1 MSLLLLKSRPLVV
14 IPELAVRLGLNEAML
29 LQQIQYWLTET
40 TSGVEYDGS
49 RWIYNT
55 VEEWKNQFPFFSES
69 TIKRAFT
76 NLKKQGVLRI
86 EQINKSNHDRT
97 NYYAINYGHHLLT
110 EEVNMTQSN
119 GDNLSNRTVQND
131 LIDKRKLKP
140 SNSSKYAVLNGSKW
154 PDLTENTTEI
164 TSESTTETDHSSQN
178 SNESSDQPKNDFLTR
193 YPDAVIYSPNFQKWG
208 TADDLKCAQWLFTR
222 KCEVFEEM
230 GLQAPKAPNLTEWA
244 NDIRLMSTIDG
255 RSHKEICQLYKRIT
269 QDDFWKKNI
278 QCPQKL
284 REQWDNVTLR
294 LADEEKVAIDTVERD
309 ETFRLLYS
317 TGWKPKNRIQE
328 LSAIQARKSGLGRM
342 NEVAGLAAWRGIW
355 KQVAEQVAKEAQQ

>member
-97 NYYAINYGHHLLT
+97 NYYAINYDHHLLT
-110 EEVNMTQSN
+110 DEVNMTQSN
-119 GDNLSNRTVQND
+119 GDNSSDRTVQND

-140 SNSSKYAVLNGSKW
+140 SNSAKCAVLNGSKW
-154 PDLTENTTEI
+154 PVLTENTTEI
-164 TSESTTETDHSSQN
+164 TSESTTETNSSCQVPTEPDNAPEKLILDYFNKVTN
-178 SNESSDQPKNDFLTR
+178 SKYREGKTTTGH
-193 YPDAVIYSPNFQKWG
+193 I
-208 TADDLKCAQWLFTR
+208 
-222 KCEVFEEM
+222 
-230 GLQAPKAPNLTEWA
+230 KA
-244 NDIRLMSTIDG
+244 
-255 RSHKEICQLYKRIT
+255 
-269 QDDFWKKNI
+269 
-278 QCPQKL
+278 
-284 REQWDNVTLR
+284 R
-294 LADEEKVAIDTVERD
+294 LAEGFTSEDLILITDYLTAKWQKDPKMRDYLRPKTLFVPENCIEYQDKAIKWRDAGRPECVNGRWLKPGEVSVEINTVERD
-309 ETFRLLYS
+309 ETFRKMFTS
-317 TGWKPKNRIQE
+317 GWKPENRIQALAVE
-328 LSAIQARKSGLGRM
+328 QAKKNGLGRM
-342 NEVAGLAAWRGIW
+342 SEVAGLASFRGIW
-355 KQVAEQVAKEAQQ
+355 KQATEQVALEAK

>member
-76 NLKKQGVLRI
+76 NLKNQGVLRI

-119 GDNLSNRTVQND
+119 SDNPSNRAVQND
-131 LIDKRKLKP
+131 LIDRRKLKP
-140 SNSSKYAVLNGSKW
+140 SNGSKCAVLNGSKW

-164 TSESTTETDHSSQN
+164 TSESTTETNSSCQVPAEPDNLPEKLILDYFNKVTN
-178 SNESSDQPKNDFLTR
+178 SKYREGKTTTGHIKARLEEGFTSEDLMLITDYLT
-193 YPDAVIYSPNFQKWG
+193 AKW
-208 TADDLKCAQWLFTR
+208 
-222 KCEVFEEM
+222 
-230 GLQAPKAPNLTEWA
+230 
-244 NDIRLMSTIDG
+244 
-255 RSHKEICQLYKRIT
+255 
-269 QDDFWKKNI
+269 QDDPKMRDY
-278 QCPQKL
+278 L
-284 REQWDNVTLR
+284 RPKTLFIPENCIEYQDKAIKWR
-294 LADEEKVAIDTVERD
+294 DAGRPECVNGRWLNPGEVAVEINTVERD
-309 ETFRLLYS
+309 ETFRKIFTS
-317 TGWKPKNRIQE
+317 GWKPKNKIQE
-328 LSAIQARKSGLGRM
+328 LSAIQARKNGLGQM
-342 NEVAGLAAWRGIW
+342 NDMSALSAWRGIW
-355 KQVAEQVAKEAQQ
+355 KQVAEQVAQEAQ

>member
-97 NYYAINYGHHLLT
+97 NYYAINYDHHLLT
-110 EEVNMTQSN
+110 DEVNMTQSN
-119 GDNLSNRTVQND
+119 GDNSSDRTVQND

-140 SNSSKYAVLNGSKW
+140 SNSAKCAVLNGSKW

-164 TSESTTETDHSSQN
+164 TS
-178 SNESSDQPKNDFLTR
+178 
-193 YPDAVIYSPNFQKWG
+193 
-208 TADDLKCAQWLFTR
+208 
-222 KCEVFEEM
+222 
-230 GLQAPKAPNLTEWA
+230 
-244 NDIRLMSTIDG
+244 
-255 RSHKEICQLYKRIT
+255 
-269 QDDFWKKNI
+269 
-278 QCPQKL
+278 
-284 REQWDNVTLR
+284 
-294 LADEEKVAIDTVERD
+294 
-309 ETFRLLYS
+309 
-317 TGWKPKNRIQE
+317 
-328 LSAIQARKSGLGRM
+328 
-342 NEVAGLAAWRGIW
+342 
-355 KQVAEQVAKEAQQ
+355 

>member
-97 NYYAINYGHHLLT
+97 NYYAINYDHHLLT
-110 EEVNMTQSN
+110 DEVNMTQSN
-119 GDNLSNRTVQND
+119 DDNSSNRIVQND

-140 SNSSKYAVLNGSKW
+140 SNSSKCTVLNGSKW
-154 PDLTENTTEI
+154 PVLTENTTEI

-178 SNESSDQPKNDFLTR
+178 SGESSDQPKNDFLTR
-193 YPDAVIYSPNFQKWG
+193 YPEAVIYSANFQKWG
-208 TADDLKCAQWLFTR
+208 DEGDLKTAKWMFGRVKKLNPSALEPTWYDW
-222 KCEVFEEM
+222 
-230 GLQAPKAPNLTEWA
+230 T
-244 NDIRLMSTIDG
+244 NDIRLMRQIDG
-255 RSHKEICQLYKRIT
+255 RTHEQICALFDWANK
-269 QDDFWKKNI
+269 DSFWHQNI
-278 QCPQKL
+278 LSPRKL
-284 REQWDNVTLR
+284 RKHF
-294 LADEEKVAIDTVERD
+294 DELIVRSQKPKDEPKVQIDTVERD
-309 ETFRLLYS
+309 SAFSRLIGS
-317 TGWKPKNRIQE
+317 RSKPQNRIEEIALE
-328 LSAIQARKSGLGRM
+328 LAGKTGIRRMSEFSGRQAWNS
-342 NEVAGLAAWRGIW
+342 IW
-355 KQVAEQVAKEAQQ
+355 KQATEMSQEAQ